1 MNILMTTGMSM
12 PMNILMNILIIMSM
26 PGSTCTD
33 TVTRTR
39 MIRRR

>member
-12 PMNILMNILIIMSM
+12 PMNILMIMSM

>member
-12 PMNILMNILIIMSM
+12 PMSILMIMSM